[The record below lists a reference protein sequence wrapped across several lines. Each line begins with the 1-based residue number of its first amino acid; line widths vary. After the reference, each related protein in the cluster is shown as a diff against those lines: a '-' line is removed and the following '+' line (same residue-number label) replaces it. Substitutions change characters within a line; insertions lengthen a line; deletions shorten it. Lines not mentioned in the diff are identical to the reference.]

1 MVDMPEGIGYG
12 EMYEE
17 PGEPFTGLEPFFDR
31 QRRRGR
37 RRPNAYGDLTKSQE
51 YRDASPE
58 LQARMDAL
66 QDLVEESGNPQVGPR
81 ADLQEELMK
90 AQMGRAR
97 EQEEDRREEQQRYR
111 DDPEFAK
118 SQSKRLSDI
127 GDKYA
132 QLSPSYIEALGGAIG
147 GAAGDAAG
155 PMQAQARAMEGGVM
169 RQEDE
174 ARMRQ
179 LQAQQAQQ
187 MQQMQPPPGFGGDF
201 IGGEPSV
208 GLVVGGGGGAAG
220 PIGQMQREMPQ
231 GFIAGE
237 PVVGGGGGGLT
248 GQMQPMPQSPSQG
261 GPTGQIQELRGQ
273 ETLGRHVPDMRAMME
288 EAQRQRMQQLQQQGG
303 PSEQQ
308 MQQMQQVQPYS
319 PQDPDIRALG
329 VDPNKRR
336 GLQRQAPIIGNEPVM
351 GY

>member
-17 PGEPFTGLEPFFDR
+17 PGDPFMDR

-37 RRPNAYGDLTKSQE
+37 RRSSPDNDLTKTQE

-118 SQSKRLSDI
+118 SQTKRLSDI

-132 QLSPSYIEALGGAIG
+132 QLSPNYADALGGAVG

-174 ARMRQ
+174 NRMRQ

-187 MQQMQPPPGFGGDF
+187 MQQMQPPPNFGGGF
-201 IGGEPSV
+201 IG
-208 GLVVGGGGGAAG
+208 
-220 PIGQMQREMPQ
+220 
-231 GFIAGE
+231 GE
-237 PVVGGGGGGLT
+237 PVVGGGGGGGPT

-273 ETLGRHVPDMRAMME
+273 ETLGQSVPDMRAVME

-319 PQDPDIRALG
+319 PQDPGIG
-329 VDPNKRR
+329 IPGQDPRR
-336 GLQRQAPIIGNEPVM
+336 RQSPFRGGEPVM

>member
-17 PGEPFTGLEPFFDR
+17 PGEPFMDR

-37 RRPNAYGDLTKSQE
+37 RRPLSFDDLTETQE

-58 LQARMDAL
+58 LQARLAAL
-66 QDLVEESGNPQVGPR
+66 
-81 ADLQEELMK
+81 
-90 AQMGRAR
+90 
-97 EQEEDRREEQQRYR
+97 
-111 DDPEFAK
+111 
-118 SQSKRLSDI
+118 
-127 GDKYA
+127 
-132 QLSPSYIEALGGAIG
+132 LGGAIG

-174 ARMRQ
+174 DRMRQ
-179 LQAQQAQQ
+179 LQAQQ
-187 MQQMQPPPGFGGDF
+187 MQRMQPPPGFGGDF
-201 IGGEPSV
+201 I
-208 GLVVGGGGGAAG
+208 
-220 PIGQMQREMPQ
+220 
-231 GFIAGE
+231 AGE
-237 PVVGGGGGGLT
+237 PVIGGSGGGGLT
-248 GQMQPMPQSPSQG
+248 GQMQPMPQSFSQG

-273 ETLGRHVPDMRAMME
+273 ETLGRHVPDMRAFVE
-288 EAQRQRMQQLQQQGG
+288 EAQRQRMQQQGV